1 MRCAGGLFEVIG
13 SFIFFLGRLGC
24 VLCRGFSAV
33 VLCVVADSVVS
44 SMWLVHLKAMGFGLI
59 WLV

>member
-1 MRCAGGLFEVIG
+1 M
-13 SFIFFLGRLGC
+13 
-24 VLCRGFSAV
+24 

-44 SMWLVHLKAMGFGLI
+44 SMWLVHLKAIRVGLI